1 MTSAYEAVSFSN
13 IAASTAAFPLT
24 LGGRYSV
31 SVIATFGGGSV
42 KLQKLGP
49 DGSTFLDI
57 QSPFNNAG
65 TEVDLV
71 ISTFSA
77 NGTKD
82 FVLAP
87 GEYKFVIATATAVY
101 ISLARCPQ

>member
-1 MTSAYEAVSFSN
+1 MTMAYEAVGFSN
-13 IAASTAAFPLT
+13 IAASTAAFALT

-49 DGSTFLDI
+49 DNTTFIDI
-57 QSPFNNAG
+57 QAPFNNAG
-65 TEVDLV
+65 VEADLV

-87 GEYKFVIATATAVY
+87 GQYKFVITTATAVY